1 MTVLGRLLR
10 RAPRDHVAHGAPSS
24 PSQGPSPTPSTSP
37 EGSASASQPP
47 AGAPVADARDRAPDP
62 QVSQPLPD
70 PPAPP
75 SFAPRGIMAVPL
87 YPEEP
92 TQAPAPGTPRSA
104 PSPQPA
110 PQVVAAST
118 QAVHTGTPRP
128 TPQDVAPQEPA
139 QTPDRGRQQALA
151 SLPSNA
157 AGAEDLGTG
166 RRDTPGPEGPSPAD
180 VAASPATGQEA
191 VGETAAAPMA
201 ASPSDTPREPTASQE
216 LAAPATDPAAA
227 PAVPPQDPTPGP
239 RTLAVP
245 QPSPSREP
253 APPADPAEPPVQEPV
268 PGPQEPDAPSL
279 PTPPAET
286 HTTVLRTSTP
296 RADLATS
303 VLQVPTRPT
312 QDTTALPTPAADH
325 QDPGTPPPTIL
336 PRRAPAQPDEEEDDG
351 PPVYAPRPARRRR
364 LLRRSLITL
373 VVLALLAAAGLT
385 GAELYVR
392 SSLDRVAHQA
402 LPWLPGDA
410 TITTEGLLL
419 PQVLSSR
426 LRTVGIQA
434 SSVTLPTKTP
444 DGTGTMTLNQVDARA
459 TGLAL
464 DSPYPARRLSVEG
477 TLSWDE
483 VGRLARA
490 RTDFPKADITA
501 GTVGTASSPGTMTAT
516 GHVLAWD
523 VTLTLEPSV
532 TPDGALTV
540 TVTQASLRGVPLP
553 LEGSFMGKTTMEWLG
568 MSQTSATI
576 GSDSLPPGLRFTSAT
591 VTDAGLRVTVSGQ
604 DVSLSS

>member
-1 MTVLGRLLR
+1 M
-10 RAPRDHVAHGAPSS
+10 
-24 PSQGPSPTPSTSP
+24 
-37 EGSASASQPP
+37 
-47 AGAPVADARDRAPDP
+47 
-62 QVSQPLPD
+62 
-70 PPAPP
+70 
-75 SFAPRGIMAVPL
+75 
-87 YPEEP
+87 
-92 TQAPAPGTPRSA
+92 
-104 PSPQPA
+104 
-110 PQVVAAST
+110 
-118 QAVHTGTPRP
+118 
-128 TPQDVAPQEPA
+128 
-139 QTPDRGRQQALA
+139 
-151 SLPSNA
+151 
-157 AGAEDLGTG
+157 
-166 RRDTPGPEGPSPAD
+166 
-180 VAASPATGQEA
+180 
-191 VGETAAAPMA
+191 
-201 ASPSDTPREPTASQE
+201 
-216 LAAPATDPAAA
+216 
-227 PAVPPQDPTPGP
+227 
-239 RTLAVP
+239 
-245 QPSPSREP
+245 
-253 APPADPAEPPVQEPV
+253 
-268 PGPQEPDAPSL
+268 
-279 PTPPAET
+279 
-286 HTTVLRTSTP
+286 
-296 RADLATS
+296 
-303 VLQVPTRPT
+303 
-312 QDTTALPTPAADH
+312 
-325 QDPGTPPPTIL
+325 
-336 PRRAPAQPDEEEDDG
+336 
-351 PPVYAPRPARRRR
+351 
-364 LLRRSLITL
+364 
-373 VVLALLAAAGLT
+373 
-385 GAELYVR
+385 R

-483 VGRLARA
+483 VGRLART

>member
-1 MTVLGRLLR
+1 M
-10 RAPRDHVAHGAPSS
+10 
-24 PSQGPSPTPSTSP
+24 
-37 EGSASASQPP
+37 
-47 AGAPVADARDRAPDP
+47 
-62 QVSQPLPD
+62 
-70 PPAPP
+70 
-75 SFAPRGIMAVPL
+75 
-87 YPEEP
+87 
-92 TQAPAPGTPRSA
+92 
-104 PSPQPA
+104 
-110 PQVVAAST
+110 
-118 QAVHTGTPRP
+118 
-128 TPQDVAPQEPA
+128 
-139 QTPDRGRQQALA
+139 
-151 SLPSNA
+151 
-157 AGAEDLGTG
+157 
-166 RRDTPGPEGPSPAD
+166 
-180 VAASPATGQEA
+180 
-191 VGETAAAPMA
+191 
-201 ASPSDTPREPTASQE
+201 
-216 LAAPATDPAAA
+216 
-227 PAVPPQDPTPGP
+227 
-239 RTLAVP
+239 
-245 QPSPSREP
+245 
-253 APPADPAEPPVQEPV
+253 QEPV

>member
-10 RAPRDHVAHGAPSS
+10 RAPRDHVAHGTPSS
-24 PSQGPSPTPSTSP
+24 PSQGPSPTPPTSP

-47 AGAPVADARDRAPDP
+47 AGAPVADARGRAPDP

-70 PPAPP
+70 PPVPP

-92 TQAPAPGTPRSA
+92 AQAPAP
-104 PSPQPA
+104 
-110 PQVVAAST
+110 
-118 QAVHTGTPRP
+118 GTPRP

-139 QTPDRGRQQALA
+139 QAPGQGRQQALA

-157 AGAEDLGTG
+157 AGADDLGTG
-166 RRDTPGPEGPSPAD
+166 QRDTPGPEGPSPTD
-180 VAASPATGQEA
+180 VAASPATGREA
-191 VGETAAAPMA
+191 LGETAAAPMA

-227 PAVPPQDPTPGP
+227 LAVPPQDPTPGP

-483 VGRLARA
+483 VGRLART

-540 TVTQASLRGVPLP
+540 TVTEASLRGVPLP